1 MDESNVDQV
10 DVLLYSDDS
19 KTRADLIRAV
29 GRRAGR
35 GLPRIRWD
43 ETATPEAVRMK
54 VAENAYSFL
63 VLDGEAAKVGGMAL
77 SKELKQELFN
87 CPPVALLIARPQDE
101 WLAHWSEADEVIPY
115 PLNPRVVQDK
125 IAGLQRSL

>member
-1 MDESNVDQV
+1 MDETSVEKV

-19 KTRADLIRAV
+19 QTRADIIRAV

-35 GLPRIRWD
+35 GLPQIRWD
-43 ETATPEAVRMK
+43 ETATPEATRAK
-54 VAENAYSFL
+54 VAANAYSFL
-63 VLDGEAAKVGGMAL
+63 VLDGEAPKVGGMAL
-77 SKELKQELFN
+77 SKEFKQEIYN
-87 CPPVALLIARPQDE
+87 CPPIALLIARPQDE

-115 PLNPRVVQDK
+115 PLSPRVVQEK